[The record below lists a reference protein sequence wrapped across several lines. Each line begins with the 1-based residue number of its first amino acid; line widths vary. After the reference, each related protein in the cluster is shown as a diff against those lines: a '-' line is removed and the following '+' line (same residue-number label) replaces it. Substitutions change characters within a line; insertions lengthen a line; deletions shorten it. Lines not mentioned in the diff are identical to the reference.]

1 MYGWIDSDIFYTFFF
16 MLLAIIIIFI
26 ILVPFLTF
34 YLYIIIFVCYVQKVY
49 NVNKLYQNYYEKSLE
64 LDTIYHTI
72 ITITTSLTSIK
83 TGLFNDVLI
92 NIQSLTYKTDLN
104 EFACFFYKQEGPEGP
119 GSLT

>member
-104 EFACFFYKQEGPEGP
+104 EFACFFIKK
-119 GSLT
+119 